1 MKPRNIVVSGVVL
14 AVLGA
19 GAGCSTEPL
28 DVGPQPQA
36 SAAPSPTATKRPGPM
51 KTFDASGN
59 HPGFPKRRITMKD
72 DAPDLPADRAVGR
85 AALVVQDLASR
96 THLVM
101 SDGTQWNI
109 PLPTDTA
116 GVVVLSPDGRVL
128 GYPTGD
134 GFVLRDLMS
143 RTTSV
148 VPGFTEVASA
158 RAWSP
163 NGRWLIGM
171 ARDDGK
177 IPLVDVTTGKVT
189 ALPGTD
195 HSDGEPTDAGTIV
208 RGTCLDWTGQTLT
221 VRTTNPARPTKPQT
235 VKFDAAPY
243 LRSGEQ
249 AVRVPTGSAIERNGP
264 QCLFR
269 RGAGD
274 LAYLAVYETPTKK
287 DFGWMDVRVV
297 RGFLVVNARTGQ
309 FVRRVDLSMPF
320 DTGSGVVLD
329 YFDDGLLAYRAT
341 GDEPGFLENPAEL
354 IRLDMFTGR
363 RTLLTRC
370 AAGLWPMLPGL
381 T

>member
-1 MKPRNIVVSGVVL
+1 MKPRSLVVSGVMV

-19 GAGCSTEPL
+19 GAGCSSEPL
-28 DVGPQPQA
+28 DVGPEPTA
-36 SAAPSPTATKRPGPM
+36 SAAPSPASTKRPGPM
-51 KTFDASGN
+51 KTFDASGT
-59 HPGFPKRRITMKD
+59 HPGFPSGRITIQE

-85 AALVVQDLASR
+85 AALVVRDLESR

-101 SDGTQWNI
+101 RDGTQWNV
-109 PLPTDTA
+109 PLPADTS

-143 RTTSV
+143 RTSSV
-148 VPGFTEVASA
+148 VPGFAEVASA

-163 NGRWLIGM
+163 NGRWLIGQ

-177 IPLVDVTTGKVT
+177 IPLLDLTTGKVT
-189 ALPGTD
+189 ALPGTE
-195 HSDGEPTDAGTIV
+195 HSEGDPTDAGTIV

-221 VRTTNPARPTKPQT
+221 VRITKPASPTKPQM

-243 LRSGEQ
+243 LSKGEQ
-249 AVRVPTGSAIERNGP
+249 VVRVPTGSAIERNGP

-274 LAYLAVYETPTKK
+274 LGYLAVYETPTKK
-287 DFGWMDVRVV
+287 DFGWMDVKTIRA
-297 RGFLVVNARTGQ
+297 FLVVNARTGQ
-309 FVRRVDLSMPF
+309 FVRRVNLSMAF
-320 DTGSGVVLD
+320 DTGTGVILD
-329 YFDDGLLAYRAT
+329 YFDGALLAYRAT
-341 GDEPGFLENPAEL
+341 GDEPGFLENPADL
-354 IRLDMFTGR
+354 IRLDMVTGR
-363 RTLLTRC
+363 RNLLTRC